1 MCVMHLVARVRY
13 PGIRLVGGVRFSGAI
28 VFHGVRVVARVR
40 CSGIVAHYVGLD
52 RDSNTLLLCSR

>member
-13 PGIRLVGGVRFSGAI
+13 PGIHLVVGVCFSGAI
-28 VFHGVRVVARVR
+28 VFPGVCVVARVR